1 VEIHVTDDRLG
12 GYFRRYQ
19 LAIRMMSHGARTQ
32 TVIAWTDL
40 TRDQLVTQRRRWG
53 FGKEIRQRGPAPSAF
68 HVFFKSRRQRSEAAL
83 FASIC
88 HIVGAIAAQLGTEPA
103 RLRPCLENGELFCD
117 ALEAFRE
124 WAPEAELDFEHALQ
138 LAGGVVHA
146 EHVTLGW
153 CSDCR
158 GATLFEGSRRVYAN
172 CGHCL
177 PERAGQATPAASL
190 AGQETDQ
197 AVVRDDERAEPERN
211 PDHLPEREVGTGC
224 GDLERNRDGDPD
236 QHETGADRPHERR
249 EEREDR

>member
-1 VEIHVTDDRLG
+1 MRTAQEAHVEIQVTDDRLG

-68 HVFFKSRRQRSEAAL
+68 HVFFKSRRHRSEAAL

-88 HIVGAIAAQLGTEPA
+88 HIVGAITAQLGTEAA
-103 RLRPCLENGELFCD
+103 RLRPCLENGELLCD

-124 WAPEAELDFEHALQ
+124 WAPDAELDFEHALQ
-138 LAGGVVHA
+138 LAAGVVHA

-158 GATLFEGSRRVYAN
+158 SATLFEGSRRVYAN
-172 CGHCL
+172 CGLCL
-177 PERAGQATPAASL
+177 PEPCGASTADDRVSARGAGSGRSTRSRTRQTRAKSRSCA
-190 AGQETDQ
+190 
-197 AVVRDDERAEPERN
+197 R
-211 PDHLPEREVGTGC
+211 TGS
-224 GDLERNRDGDPD
+224 GDRLRKS
-236 QHETGADRPHERR
+236 
-249 EEREDR
+249 